1 MKKVENRG
9 TTLGSEY
16 EEIFKTIL
24 EDESNQNNQSWPVSP
39 CLKVSLDDFIRIH
52 HHKMTMK
59 LQSTATIDETVRIIS
74 YDRFRPYLRNSS
86 DDIVPI
92 HHHNCITLFPLF

>member
-9 TTLGSEY
+9 TTLGSECG
-16 EEIFKTIL
+16 ENFKAIL
-24 EDESNQNNQSWPVSP
+24 EDESNQNKQSWLVSP

-59 LQSTATIDETVRIIS
+59 LQSTPRIDETVRIIS

-86 DDIVPI
+86 DDIVQI
-92 HHHNCITLFPLF
+92 HHHNFITLSPLF